1 VLLAKYKTNGGG
13 FESYEKLTEK
23 DRTALKA
30 PITAL
35 AEDLSTLK
43 GALGVE

>member
-1 VLLAKYKTNGGG
+1 MGFSPIQMNGRR
-13 FESYEKLTEK
+13 FESYEKLSDH

-30 PITAL
+30 PVTIL
-35 AEDLSTLK
+35 AEDLSALK

>member
-1 VLLAKYKTNGGG
+1 LLAKYRTEDGG
-13 FESYEKLTEK
+13 FESYEKLSDH

-30 PITAL
+30 PVTAL
-35 AEDLSTLK
+35 AEDLSALK